1 MSNTF
6 QYVLEKIFLL
16 YYTGESI
23 VWKSRQSRTYLKIA
37 FRRPC
42 IPLCGGFG
50 ANKGGIAGDVTRIPA
65 RYAVKW
71 GVFCPKGGIS

>member
-23 VWKSRQSRTYLKIA
+23 IWKSRQSRTCLRIA

-50 ANKGGIAGDVTRIPA
+50 VNKGGIAGYVTRIPA
-65 RYAVKW
+65 RYAAKW
-71 GVFCPKGGIS
+71 GVLCPKGGIS